1 MSLPNRKRNASL
13 AGAFFAGAASGC
25 CSTILFQPF
34 DVVKTR
40 QQECLATGAK
50 RYVRFI
56 PRVQL
61 KNREKLGNGIE
72 TAKFNQVVGNILPII
87 FSEAESARVSQISLS
102 S

>member
-1 MSLPNRKRNASL
+1 LGEVNLKASL

-50 RYVRFI
+50 R
-56 PRVQL
+56 
-61 KNREKLGNGIE
+61 
-72 TAKFNQVVGNILPII
+72 
-87 FSEAESARVSQISLS
+87 
-102 S
+102 